1 MRAYF
6 NTQNIE
12 TQIENTVINSIDN
25 LLILFILLKREFGF
39 ESPLCHLIGFLS
51 HIIKN
56 KNKNNLTTQWIVKNV
71 MKKGSLGE
79 GSKEYQF
86 YY

>member
-1 MRAYF
+1 MWGYF

-51 HIIKN
+51 H
-56 KNKNNLTTQWIVKNV
+56 
-71 MKKGSLGE
+71 
-79 GSKEYQF
+79 F
-86 YY
+86 